1 MDATTVIK
9 QFQDYLAPRLDTYEQ
24 ALYLYI
30 FRHSRLLGNAEVTVG
45 FKSARRNMAFGI
57 GEKGKPMSEGV
68 CHDKLR
74 SLESKGCIRILGS
87 ERSGTKIH
95 LSLPSEIEGVIPAAQ
110 PAVSLTLEELDF
122 FNVAENRP
130 FILQR
135 EGDKCFYCL
144 RALDSSNYVIEH
156 VVSRPEGDN
165 TYRNVVAACRD
176 CNNRKGDMSAED
188 FIRSLYRGGYFD
200 AQEFESRLVRLQ
212 LLKDGELKP
221 KLVVTEK

>member
-1 MDATTVIK
+1 
-9 QFQDYLAPRLDTYEQ
+9 
-24 ALYLYI
+24 
-30 FRHSRLLGNAEVTVG
+30 
-45 FKSARRNMAFGI
+45 
-57 GEKGKPMSEGV
+57 MSEHV
-68 CHDKLR
+68 CYDKLR

-87 ERSGTKIH
+87 ERNGTRLH

-110 PAVSLTLEELDF
+110 PAISFTLEEIDF

-130 FILQR
+130 LILQR
-135 EGDKCFYCL
+135 EGNKCFYCL
-144 RALDSSNYVIEH
+144 RVLDSSNYVIEH

-200 AQEFESRLVRLQ
+200 AQEFESRLARLL
-212 LLKDGELKP
+212 LLKNGELKP
-221 KLVVTEK
+221 DLIVTKR